1 MFQEFQNK
9 PWFTNAAFKQH
20 CMIMRTSQEITDEF
34 NELKRKKAFKILI
47 KFLYAQVQKLEK
59 EGIKRG

>member
-1 MFQEFQNK
+1 
-9 PWFTNAAFKQH
+9 
-20 CMIMRTSQEITDEF
+20 MRTSQEITDEF

-59 EGIKRG
+59 EGIKRGQGEGAGAQMNNQVN